1 MTQHPSIRSIE
12 QVVEADLCLGCGAC
26 HHVAPDKIQVQLNH
40 EGYLRPVVASG
51 ITPAEQAQ
59 ALAVCPGIHVE
70 HQPPLPAKDL
80 MWGPIQSCQ
89 AGWATDSQLRH
100 TASSG
105 GGLSALASYLLTSG
119 EVDAV
124 LHIGVSAT
132 DPLLNEYR
140 ISTTPAEVAAN
151 AGSRYAPAAPLL
163 GLRAALQQHARVA
176 FIGKPCDVVA
186 MRKLAAV
193 SPEVQRQVKYCL
205 SFMCAGVPSIKGT
218 HAVLK
223 ALKSPQEQVVQFRY
237 RGNGWPGLAT
247 AVLNDGTSNSMTYD
261 DSWGKIL
268 NKHLQFRCKVCFDG
282 TGEFADITCADAWHG
297 DDKGYPSFEEQDG
310 RSLILARTDA
320 GTRLLQ
326 QAKAHGAIAT
336 EALPVSALPA
346 IQPYQRDRKL
356 YALSRLT
363 ALKISSKRH
372 PSYPFRALL
381 SLASNA
387 SPAKNL
393 RNFLGTL
400 KRVASRRVD

>member
-1 MTQHPSIRSIE
+1 M
-12 QVVEADLCLGCGAC
+12 
-26 HHVAPDKIQVQLNH
+26 
-40 EGYLRPVVASG
+40 
-51 ITPAEQAQ
+51 
-59 ALAVCPGIHVE
+59 
-70 HQPPLPAKDL
+70 
-80 MWGPIQSCQ
+80 
-89 AGWATDSQLRH
+89 
-100 TASSG
+100 
-105 GGLSALASYLLTSG
+105 
-119 EVDAV
+119 
-124 LHIGVSAT
+124 
-132 DPLLNEYR
+132 
-140 ISTTPAEVAAN
+140 
-151 AGSRYAPAAPLL
+151 L

-205 SFMCAGVPSIKGT
+205 SFMCAGVPSIRGT

-356 YALSRLT
+356 YAFARQMALFIARKARPDYSLSALIQLSR
-363 ALKISSKRH
+363 
-372 PSYPFRALL
+372 RAHQIK
-381 SLASNA
+381 NI
-387 SPAKNL
+387 KNL
-393 RNFLGTL
+393 LGTL
-400 KRVASRRVD
+400 KRVF